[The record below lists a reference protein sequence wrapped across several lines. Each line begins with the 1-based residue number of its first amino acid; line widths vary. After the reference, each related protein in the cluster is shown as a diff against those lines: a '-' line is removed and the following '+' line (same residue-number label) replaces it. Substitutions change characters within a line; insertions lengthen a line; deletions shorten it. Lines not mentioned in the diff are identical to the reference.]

1 MIRVLF
7 FLMML
12 LLSLQPLRAGSATSD
27 GSYYGKVVVIEVGE
41 DALTSTQGFQ
51 YINRILKRAQEEKAH
66 IVVFE
71 LNTPG
76 GLAWETSELMMKRMQ
91 DLKLPTIAFVNTKAM
106 SAGALIA
113 SACDKIYMA
122 PISSIGAAG
131 LISGTGEA
139 MDPMLRKKAESAFDA
154 FTRATV
160 AEKGHSVPLIRAMM
174 IPADADQ
181 TFSGVTV
188 KKGELLTLTGREA
201 AQLDADGK
209 PLLAKG
215 IAQSVDELLK
225 QEGIISQVV
234 VAEPTGLER
243 IALWIA
249 WASPFLILLGIAAIY
264 FEFKTPG
271 FGIGGIVAIIAFGLF
286 FFGNNIAGNLAGYEM
301 VALFSVGVILIVVE
315 IFLLPGTIVPAAL
328 GLLCMLAALFGGMLN
343 ELDIHYLMESGEFN
357 SDTVLA
363 VTAMPFLKLVIG
375 VVGGIIAIM
384 LMMRYLPDL
393 AMFRKL
399 SNAVESGGAAGS
411 AVVLQ
416 DIAIGDE
423 GVTLTELKPYGKA
436 LINGRTCEVA
446 TQSEILDPETPIRV
460 IKKSTFNVIV
470 EKII

>member
-1 MIRVLF
+1 MIRVF
-7 FLMML
+7 FFFVML
-12 LLSLQPLRAGSATSD
+12 LLSFQPLRAGITPSD

-41 DALTSTQGFQ
+41 DSLTSAQGFQ

-131 LISGTGEA
+131 LISGTGEE

-181 TFSGVTV
+181 NFSGVTV

-201 AQLDADGK
+201 AQRDAQGK

-215 IAQSVDELLK
+215 VAQSIDDLLA
-225 QEGIISQVV
+225 QEGVISQVIL
-234 VAEPTGLER
+234 AQPTGLER

-249 WASPFLILLGIAAIY
+249 WASPLLILVGIAAIY

-271 FGIGGIVAIIAFGLF
+271 FGIGAVVAIIAFGLF
-286 FFGNNIAGNLAGYEM
+286 FFGNNVAGNLAGYEM
-301 VALFSVGVILIVVE
+301 LALFIVGVLLILVE
-315 IFLLPGTIVPAAL
+315 IFFLPGTIVPAAL
-328 GLLCMLAALFGGMLN
+328 GLLCMLAALFGGMLS
-343 ELDIHYLMESGEFN
+343 ELDINHLMERGEFS
-357 SDTVLA
+357 SDAVLSV
-363 VTAMPFLKLVIG
+363 VTGPFLKLVLG
-375 VVGGIIAIM
+375 VVGGIVAIM
-384 LMMRYLPDL
+384 WMMRYLPDL

-423 GVTLTELKPYGKA
+423 GVTVTELKPYGKA
-436 LINGRTCEVA
+436 LINGLTCEVA
-446 TQSEILDPETPIRV
+446 TQSEILDPDTAIRV
-460 IKKSTFNVIV
+460 IKKSTFNLIV